1 MKSTFTLL
9 SETEKEL
16 ILKELIFALNFRQRD
31 AESCEM
37 ALNEDYVK
45 NMKTIINKFRVDA

>member
-1 MKSTFTLL
+1 MKTTFTLL

-16 ILKELIFALNFRQRD
+16 ILKELIFVLNFRIRD

-37 ALNEDYVK
+37 ALQEKYVED
-45 NMKTIINKFRVDA
+45 MKAIINKFRVDA